1 MIYYTTPEWEKV
13 KESSKTYF
21 SCKSSMY
28 HYYGTANKNYNDYLL
43 EELVRYKK
51 YFYVLRPILAC
62 KWIEERKCPPP
73 VLFSELVDGVLEED
87 MKPLVENLVQV
98 KKQMV
103 EAEKG
108 RRIDEL
114 NQYIQEKL
122 QKYKQQINE
131 MKDDRNQDWEPLN
144 RLFREMLD

>member
-1 MIYYTTPEWEKV
+1 
-13 KESSKTYF
+13 
-21 SCKSSMY
+21 
-28 HYYGTANKNYNDYLL
+28 
-43 EELVRYKK
+43 
-51 YFYVLRPILAC
+51 
-62 KWIEERKCPPP
+62 
-73 VLFSELVDGVLEED
+73 
-87 MKPLVENLVQV
+87 
-98 KKQMV
+98 MV